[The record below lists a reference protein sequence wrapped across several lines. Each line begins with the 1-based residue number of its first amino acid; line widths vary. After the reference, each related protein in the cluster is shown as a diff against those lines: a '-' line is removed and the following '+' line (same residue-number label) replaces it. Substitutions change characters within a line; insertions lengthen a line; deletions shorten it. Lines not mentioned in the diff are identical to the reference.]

1 MGIDTS
7 IDVYLLAIGKYL
19 NIAKNTVSA
28 YVLYVFTH
36 LDKIYN
42 FGYIYLFVFLYR
54 KHSIAIKSIKQVER
68 KPEIS

>member
-19 NIAKNTVSA
+19 NIAKNIVGA
-28 YVLYVFTH
+28 YVLHAFTH
-36 LDKIYN
+36 LDKIYD
-42 FGYIYLFVFLYR
+42 FGYIYLFLFLSR
-54 KHSIAIKSIKQVER
+54 KHGIAIKSIKRSWR